1 MRSAR
6 RWFRSVGAARAP
18 CPAGRC
24 LATTALAL
32 ATLWAGAALAQVG
45 ADLNISPKRIVE
57 EPAGRTAT
65 AYIFNRGT
73 VPATYSISLVDRL
86 MTADGQI
93 RSTDELAKAAGG
105 PELFGKLRSAASM
118 ILYTP
123 RRVTLAPGESQT
135 VRLRI
140 LRPGNLAAGE
150 YRTHLTVTA
159 VPPENLGLTA
169 EEAAAPGAG
178 ELAVKVV
185 SLFSLSIPVIVRQGP
200 TDVRAAIEA
209 PKLGSRMVETA
220 PGATTQ
226 SRQDFVSLD
235 LVRQGASSLYGDIEI
250 RPVVAG
256 KPGAVIG
263 GVRGV
268 AVYPEIDRRSISA
281 PLAAALVSGENLM
294 VTFRDEDA
302 HPGAVLATATI
313 LVP

>member
-1 MRSAR
+1 MRPAGL
-6 RWFRSVGAARAP
+6 WFRSVDAAASP
-18 CPAGRC
+18 CRGGRC
-24 LATTALAL
+24 LARTVLAVV
-32 ATLWAGAALAQVG
+32 TLSSGAAAAQVG

-93 RSTDELAKAAGG
+93 RSTDELAKAPGG
-105 PELFGKLRSAASM
+105 PGLASKLRSAAPM
-118 ILYTP
+118 IVYTP
-123 RRVTLAPGESQT
+123 RRVTLGPGESQT

-140 LRPGNLAAGE
+140 LRPANLASGE

-159 VPPENLGLTA
+159 VPPETLGLTA
-169 EEAAAPGAG
+169 EEAAAPGVG

-209 PKLGSRMVETA
+209 PKLGTRTVEAA
-220 PGATTQ
+220 PGVATQ
-226 SRQDFVSLD
+226 GGQAFVSLD

-268 AVYPEIDRRSISA
+268 AVYPEIDRRTVSA
-281 PLAAALVSGENLM
+281 PLTAAPASGETLM

-302 HPGAVLATATI
+302 HPGVVPATATI